1 MTAQIATANRLTDGL
16 VVFLGYDGEWSKDI
30 EDARIAER
38 EDDLADL
45 LCEAEATR
53 DVVGAYLI
61 DIEVQV
67 PETGAR
73 VLYPLRYRER
83 IRAYGPSIHP
93 AFARKQVAKHFDP
106 STDVSAIF
114 MNGI

>member
-16 VVFLGYDGEWSKDI
+16 VVFLGYDGKWTKDI
-30 EDARIAER
+30 EDARVAER

-45 LCEAEATR
+45 LSEAEAAR

-61 DIEVQV
+61 DIEVRS
-67 PETGAR
+67 PEAAAR
-73 VLYPLRYRER
+73 AIYPLRYRER
-83 IRAYGPSIHP
+83 IRAFGPSIHP
-93 AFARKQVAKHFDP
+93 AFARKQVAEHFDP
-106 STDVSAIF
+106 RTDVSAIF